1 TRPRLV
7 RRFVGMGVLPSRIME
22 APPYLHDT
30 HFFSPHGAALDL
42 NAVAICDGAGM
53 PLNTQDKAIPAF
65 GVYGKVG
72 AAKGT
77 FDLITALGRLGAEG
91 RSFQFAAMVG
101 SESGAIMRKTL
112 VRSRMAERT
121 LILPY
126 LPNWRVPEFIRACT
140 AVCFL
145 ERHF

>member
-1 TRPRLV
+1 
-7 RRFVGMGVLPSRIME
+7 
-22 APPYLHDT
+22 
-30 HFFSPHGAALDL
+30 
-42 NAVAICDGAGM
+42 
-53 PLNTQDKAIPAF
+53 
-65 GVYGKVG
+65 VYGKVG

-145 ERHF
+145 ERHFPVEIHGPMIAREVLTCGTCLIVSKEIADKHVNREQLTSGVHLLVVTDPRDTDELTDVL